1 MKNASSLAAFI
12 KYNRDKLNLTQEM
25 LAEKTGLGIH
35 FIRDI
40 EQGKSSLRLDKVE
53 KVLALFGYKMA
64 PVVDDIDPY
73 QLWFSYKDKPV
84 EITLKDR
91 RKVSGFL
98 VREIRDER
106 SSIIA
111 WKVVP
116 FPNIL
121 EWTTRED
128 DSLVEI
134 IRQQD
139 IDNIEL
145 LKHEQIRKSLT
156 SR

>member
-1 MKNASSLAAFI
+1 MDSTSSLAAFI
-12 KYNRDKLNLTQEM
+12 KYNREKLSLTQEM

-40 EQGKSSLRLDKVE
+40 EQGKPSLRLDKVE

-64 PVVDDIDPY
+64 PVVDSIDPY

-91 RKVSGFL
+91 KKVSGFL
-98 VREIRDER
+98 VQEIRDER
-106 SSIIA
+106 SSIVA
-111 WKVVP
+111 WKIVP

-121 EWTTRED
+121 QWQARQD
-128 DSLVEI
+128 DSLIEI
-134 IRQQD
+134 IQQQD

-145 LKHEQIRKSLT
+145 LKHEQIRKSPT

>member
-1 MKNASSLAAFI
+1 MNNTSSLAAFI

-40 EQGKSSLRLDKVE
+40 EQGRLSLRLDKVE
-53 KVLALFGYKMA
+53 KVLSLFGYKMA
-64 PVVDDIDPY
+64 PVVDAIDPY

-98 VREIRDER
+98 VQEIRDER
-106 SSIIA
+106 SSIVA

-121 EWTTRED
+121 EWTAKED

-134 IRQQD
+134 IQQQD

>member
-1 MKNASSLAAFI
+1 MYTTSSLAAFV
-12 KYNRDKLNLTQEM
+12 KYNREKLRLTQEI
-25 LAEKTGLGIH
+25 LAEKTGVGIH

-40 EQGKSSLRLDKVE
+40 EQGKSSLRLDKVD
-53 KVLALFGYKMA
+53 KVVALFGYRMA
-64 PVVDDIDPY
+64 PVADSIDPY

-84 EITLKDR
+84 EIALKDR
-91 RKVSGFL
+91 RKISGFL
-98 VREIRDER
+98 VKEIRNER
-106 SSIIA
+106 GSIIA
-111 WKVVP
+111 WKIVP

-121 EWTTRED
+121 EWTNKED

-134 IRQQD
+134 IQQRD

>member
-1 MKNASSLAAFI
+1 MNSTSPLAAFI
-12 KYNRDKLNLTQEM
+12 KYNREKLRLTQEM

-40 EQGKSSLRLDKVE
+40 EQGKPSLRLDKVE

-64 PVVDDIDPY
+64 PVVNSIDPY

-98 VREIRDER
+98 VQEIRDDR
-106 SSIIA
+106 SSIVA

-121 EWTTRED
+121 QWQARQD
-128 DSLVEI
+128 DSLIEI
-134 IRQQD
+134 IQQQD